1 MKGLRDLVQQVQ
13 LFCGLQ
19 VAVADLLEDHE
30 KRIKVLEDWADKQR
44 KLHDGLNTR
53 VIQNEMTLGEHKRHH
68 PGPTS

>member
-1 MKGLRDLVQQVQ
+1 MKPLRDLVRQVQ

-30 KRIKVLEDWADKQR
+30 KRIAELETKVKKQSD
-44 KLHDGLNTR
+44 LHDALKTR
-53 VIQNEMTLGEHKRHH
+53 VIQNENVLGEHKRHH